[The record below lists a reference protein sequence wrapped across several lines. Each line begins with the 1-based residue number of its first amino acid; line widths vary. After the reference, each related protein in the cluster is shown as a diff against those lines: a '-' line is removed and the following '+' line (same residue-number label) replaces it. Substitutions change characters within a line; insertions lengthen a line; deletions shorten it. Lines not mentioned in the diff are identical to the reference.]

1 MCIYS
6 YIQVNC
12 VTIMQCLLTMLLL
25 LDALENDIH
34 PTCCSFSSIR
44 SKRTWL
50 AEWNSWLVLYWSPG
64 AKWSLFSMR
73 YTMAGH
79 NAPGTIAS
87 DLGGHELFTAAL
99 VVIQDT
105 HTHIHM
111 HSLSSLPHT
120 YIHCGTV
127 TLRSKEECPLSMIEL
142 IRLLN

>member
-1 MCIYS
+1 
-6 YIQVNC
+6 
-12 VTIMQCLLTMLLL
+12 
-25 LDALENDIH
+25 
-34 PTCCSFSSIR
+34 
-44 SKRTWL
+44 
-50 AEWNSWLVLYWSPG
+50 
-64 AKWSLFSMR
+64 MR

-79 NAPGTIAS
+79 NAPGTIAL

-105 HTHIHM
+105 HTHTYTYAF
-111 HSLSSLPHT
+111 SLFTST